1 MKQTILKKKEG
12 FEMTERKT
20 KREYLTELINLVT
33 TSNREEYLPYLE
45 HELELLDNKRKN
57 SKPTKTQE
65 ENARIMEVI
74 VTCLTSEPATISEI
88 QKRNENLK
96 TLSNQKMSALL
107 KKLIDAER
115 VEKVINKKKAY
126 FKLK

>member
-1 MKQTILKKKEG
+1 MA
-12 FEMTERKT
+12 ERKT

-33 TSNREEYLPYLE
+33 TSNRKEYLPYLE

-65 ENARIMEVI
+65 ENLKIMEVI
-74 VTCLTSEPATISEI
+74 ITCLTPEPSTISEI
-88 QKRNENLK
+88 QKRNEELE

-107 KKLIDAER
+107 KKLIDAEKA
-115 VEKVINKKKAY
+115 EKVMDKKKAY

>member
-1 MKQTILKKKEG
+1 MA
-12 FEMTERKT
+12 ERKT

-33 TSNREEYLPYLE
+33 ETDKKEYLPYLE

-65 ENARIMEVI
+65 ENAKIMEII
-74 VTCLTSEPATISEI
+74 VTCLTSEPSTISEI
-88 QKRNENLK
+88 QKRNEELE

-115 VEKVINKKKAY
+115 VEKIMDKKKAY

>member
-1 MKQTILKKKEG
+1 
-12 FEMTERKT
+12 MTERKT
-20 KREYLTELINLVT
+20 KREYLKELIDLVKET
-33 TSNREEYLPYLE
+33 NKEEYLPYLE

-65 ENARIMEVI
+65 ENAKIMEVI
-74 VTCLTSEPATISEI
+74 VSCLTPEPVTISEI
-88 QKRNENLK
+88 QKRNEELK

-107 KKLIDAER
+107 KKLIEAEKA
-115 VEKVINKKKAY
+115 EKVMDKKKAY

>member
-1 MKQTILKKKEG
+1 
-12 FEMTERKT
+12 MTERKT
-20 KREYLTELINLVT
+20 KREYLTELVDLVKET
-33 TSNREEYLPYLE
+33 NKEEYLPYLE

-65 ENARIMEVI
+65 ENAKIMEVI
-74 VTCLTSEPATISEI
+74 VSCLTSKPATIGEI
-88 QKRNENLK
+88 QKRNEELG

-107 KKLIDAER
+107 KKLVEAEKA
-115 VEKVINKKKAY
+115 EKVMDKKKAY

>member
-1 MKQTILKKKEG
+1 
-12 FEMTERKT
+12 MTERKT
-20 KREYLTELINLVT
+20 KTKREYLKELIDLVKET
-33 TSNREEYLPYLE
+33 NKEEYLPYLE
-45 HELELLDNKRKN
+45 HELELLDNKKKN

-65 ENARIMEVI
+65 ENTRIMEII

-88 QKRNENLK
+88 QKRNEELE

-115 VEKVINKKKAY
+115 VEKIMDKKKAY

>member
-1 MKQTILKKKEG
+1 MA
-12 FEMTERKT
+12 ERKT

-65 ENARIMEVI
+65 ENLKIMETI
-74 VTCLTSEPATISEI
+74 VTCLTSEPSTISEI
-88 QKRNENLK
+88 QKRNEELE

-115 VEKVINKKKAY
+115 VEKVMDKKKAY

>member
-1 MKQTILKKKEG
+1 
-12 FEMTERKT
+12 MTERKT
-20 KREYLTELINLVT
+20 KREYLKELIDLVKE
-33 TSNREEYLPYLE
+33 TSKEEYLPYLE

-65 ENARIMEVI
+65 ENAKIMEVI
-74 VTCLTSEPATISEI
+74 VTCLTPEPATISEI
-88 QKRNENLK
+88 QKRNEELE

-107 KKLIDAER
+107 KKLIDAEKA
-115 VEKVINKKKAY
+115 EKVMDKKKAY

>member
-1 MKQTILKKKEG
+1 
-12 FEMTERKT
+12 MTERKT
-20 KREYLTELINLVT
+20 KREYLTELIDLVKEI
-33 TSNREEYLPYLE
+33 NKEEYLPYLE

-65 ENARIMEVI
+65 ENTKIMEVI
-74 VTCLTSEPATISEI
+74 VSCLTPKPATISEI
-88 QKRNENLK
+88 QKRNEELE

-107 KKLIDAER
+107 KKLIEAEKA
-115 VEKVINKKKAY
+115 EKVMDKKKTY

>member
-1 MKQTILKKKEG
+1 
-12 FEMTERKT
+12 MTNTKMT
-20 KREYLTELINLVT
+20 KREYLVNLLDVVKETEHEI
-33 TSNREEYLPYLE
+33 EFKDFLE

-65 ENARIMEVI
+65 ENAKIMEVI

-88 QKRNENLK
+88 QKRNEELE

-107 KKLIDAER
+107 KKLIDAEKA
-115 VEKVINKKKAY
+115 EKVMDKKKAY